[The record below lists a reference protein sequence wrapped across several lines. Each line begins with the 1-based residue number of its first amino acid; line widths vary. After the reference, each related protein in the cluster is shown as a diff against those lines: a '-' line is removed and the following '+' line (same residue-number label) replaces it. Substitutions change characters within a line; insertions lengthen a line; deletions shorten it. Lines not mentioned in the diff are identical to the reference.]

1 MRASFFILALAL
13 VGGGCSKQ
21 TDTTA
26 PAPAHFPRVAAVAET
41 RPVDNSND
49 AADDICIW
57 VHPRSADS
65 SRIIGT
71 DKNAR
76 DGGLHVYDLAGR
88 ELQKIVDPSLNNV
101 DIAYGFVL
109 GSDTVA
115 LLGASRRADSTI
127 ALYAMDAAGTLRAVG
142 GERIRCGVEPYGCCM
157 YREEATNRSYV
168 FVVAKSGVI
177 EQWQIQAQGSS
188 AAQAQRV
195 RTLSI
200 PSQGEGMVVDGLSG
214 QLYVG
219 EEQGG
224 IWRFDAAADA
234 NPEGT
239 LMVRTDSTRLVG
251 DIEGLTIYR
260 LNDSLAWLIGS
271 SQGNSSFALF
281 EISQGLTYRFSFAIG
296 QSAGIDSVSGTDGI
310 DVTSA
315 NLGAG
320 FEQGLFVAQDD
331 ENPGSTQNFKLVSWS
346 SIVRA
351 GGRAMQLQ

>member
-13 VGGGCSKQ
+13 MGGGCSKQ
-21 TDTTA
+21 SDTTA
-26 PAPAHFPRVAAVAET
+26 PAPAHFPRVGAVAET
-41 RPVDNSND
+41 RPVDSKDD

-57 VHPRSADS
+57 VHPRVADS

-71 DKNAR
+71 DKNSR
-76 DGGLHVYDLAGR
+76 DGGLHVYDLRGA

-101 DIAYGFVL
+101 DIADGFTL

-115 LLGASRRADSTI
+115 LLGASRRADSTL
-127 ALYAMDAAGTLRAVG
+127 ALYSMDTGGNLRAVA

-157 YREEATNRSYV
+157 YREASTNRYYV
-168 FVVAKSGVI
+168 FIVAKSGTI
-177 EQWQIQAQGSS
+177 EQWHIEPQPS
-188 AAQAQRV
+188 APPRASRV
-195 RTLSI
+195 RTLTI
-200 PSQGEGMVVDGLSG
+200 PSQGEGCVVDGHSG

-234 NPEGT
+234 NPAGT
-239 LMVRTDSTRLVG
+239 LMARADSSRLVG

-260 LNDSLAWLIGS
+260 LNEKAAWLIGS
-271 SQGNSSFALF
+271 SQGNSSFAVF
-281 EISQGLTYRFSFAIG
+281 ELGQGLTYRFSFAIG
-296 QSAGIDSVSGTDGI
+296 QSGGIDSVSGTDGI
-310 DVTSA
+310 DVSSA
-315 NLGAG
+315 NLGRG

-351 GGRAMQLQ
+351 GGKSMQLQ